1 MPTWCIVLAAGR
13 AVRFGGDT
21 PKQLVPLGD
30 RRVLD
35 WSLETASSVADGV
48 VAVVPAGVESTLE
61 GAPVAAVV
69 AGGITRADS
78 VRCGL
83 AAVPRDAEIVVVHDA
98 ARPLAPAELF
108 RSVIDAVR
116 SGADAAVPAMPVID
130 TVKRVDGDVVVETL
144 DRDELVAVQ
153 TPQAFRGGVLRRA
166 HRDEPDATDDAALV
180 ERLGG
185 RVVVVAGD
193 ALAAKL
199 TDAAD
204 LDALGQMLP

>member
-1 MPTWCIVLAAGR
+1 
-13 AVRFGGDT
+13 VRFGGDT